1 MEIKINNV
9 AYLVVLDFQSED
21 LIGLLSELLLERIK
35 YVVIPESVEKI
46 DAHAL
51 SQGTIYCKTLEKPKG
66 WDKDFAFLQA
76 KVYWGDE
83 WEYNEE
89 GIPVLK

>member
-1 MEIKINNV
+1 MLLYQK
-9 AYLVVLDFQSED
+9 VL
-21 LIGLLSELLLERIK
+21 K
-35 YVVIPESVEKI
+35 KI
-46 DAHAL
+46 DAHAF
-51 SQGTIYCKTLEKPKG
+51 SQGTIYCETLEKPKG